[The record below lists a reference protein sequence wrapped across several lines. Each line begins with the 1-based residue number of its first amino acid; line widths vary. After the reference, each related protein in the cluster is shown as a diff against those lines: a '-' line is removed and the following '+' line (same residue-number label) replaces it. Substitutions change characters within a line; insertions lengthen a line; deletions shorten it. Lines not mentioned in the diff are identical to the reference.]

1 MSTPTPQHLIEKIKA
16 YNPNTNENKILE
28 AFELAKSAH
37 ESQKRN
43 SGTPYI
49 THPLAVAEIVADMKL
64 DDDSICAALL
74 HDVVEDTE
82 YTSEDIKE
90 KFGEQVALLVDG
102 VTKLEKIQFSSKEER
117 DMENLR
123 KMFLAMASDIRVIII
138 KFADRVHNMTTLI
151 SMSEEKQREKARET
165 LSVFAPLAHRLG
177 MYKIKWE
184 LEDLSLKYIDPVAF
198 REIVEGISQKRQ
210 EREAYIDIIKR
221 DIKEK
226 LTELNIDC
234 SIDGRPKHFYSIYRK
249 MFTQN
254 KTLDQIYDLFAVRII
269 TQSVSDCYAALGAA
283 HELYKPMPGRF
294 KDYIAMP
301 KPNMYQSLHTTV
313 IGQDGVPFEIQIR
326 TREMHEIAENGVC
339 AHWKYKEGKSGK
351 SNGELEQKFQ
361 WIKQLL
367 EIQKDSR
374 DEEEFLQALRI
385 DLFTDQ
391 VFVFSPKGDVLS
403 FPAGATPIDFA
414 FSIHSAIG
422 CKMQGARVNG
432 KIVNL
437 DYQMQNGDI
446 VEIITSSSIHGP
458 SKDWLKIVK
467 TSQARN
473 KIHQWFKKENR
484 EENIVKG
491 KEMLEKEVKRQ
502 GYGAL
507 NLTSDEYIEM
517 LVKRYGFAC
526 TEDLYSNI
534 GYGGIPLANV
544 IAKLKDEYKKRNTDP
559 ELKLMEAT
567 SQNAAK
573 RPNKASGDG
582 IIVEGIDNC
591 LIRYSKCCNPVP
603 GDKIIGYIT
612 RGRGVSIHRQ
622 DCVNV
627 SALYTDDEEKKR
639 LIDVLWEDTKQELF
653 LANLKIVCNDRAGLL
668 VDAANAMADCKV
680 AVKAINARTVKDN
693 LAIIEASVEIKDTV
707 QLDNLINKLKS
718 VKDII
723 DVTRNH

>member
-1 MSTPTPQHLIEKIKA
+1 MGASSIDNLIEKIKS
-16 YNPNTNENKILE
+16 YNPTCDESKIRS

-37 ESQKRN
+37 GTQTRI

-49 THPLAVAEIVADMKL
+49 THPLAVADIVADMKL
-64 DDDSICAALL
+64 DADSVCAALL
-74 HDVVEDTE
+74 HDVVEDTD
-82 YTSEDIKE
+82 YTREDITE

-102 VTKLEKIQFSSKEER
+102 VTKLEKIQFSTKEER

-184 LEDLSLKYIDPVAF
+184 LEDLSLKYIDPIAF
-198 REIVEGISQKRQ
+198 KEIADGIKKKRQ
-210 EREAYIDIIKR
+210 EREAYIDTIKR

-226 LTELNIDC
+226 LTELGISC
-234 SIDGRPKHFYSIYRK
+234 TIDGRPKHFYSIYRK

-254 KTLDQIYDLFAVRII
+254 KTLDQIYDLFAVRIV
-269 TQSVSDCYAALGAA
+269 TESLSDCYAALGAA

-313 IGQDGVPFEIQIR
+313 IGHDGVPFEIQIR
-326 TREMHEIAENGVC
+326 TKEMHEIAENGVC
-339 AHWKYKEGKSGK
+339 AHWKYKEGKASKGD
-351 SNGELEQKFQ
+351 GELEQKFQ

-367 EIQKDSR
+367 EIQKDSK

-414 FSIHSAIG
+414 FSIHSAVG

-437 DYQMQNGDI
+437 DYQLQNGDI
-446 VEIITSSSIHGP
+446 VEIITSSAIHGP

-484 EENIVKG
+484 DENIEKG

-502 GYGAL
+502 GYGDFG
-507 NLTSDEYIEM
+507 LTSPEYIEM

-526 TEDLYSNI
+526 TDDLYSNI
-534 GYGGIPLANV
+534 GYGGIQLANV
-544 IAKLKDEYKKRNTDP
+544 ITKLKDEYKKRNTDP
-559 ELKLMEAT
+559 ELKLLEVTNSAPKKT
-567 SQNAAK
+567 KKSAGN
-573 RPNKASGDG
+573 G
-582 IIVEGIDNC
+582 IVVEGIDNC

-612 RGRGVSIHRQ
+612 RGRGLSVHRQ
-622 DCVNV
+622 DCVNIT
-627 SALYTDDEEKKR
+627 ALYTDDEEKKR
-639 LIDVLWEDTKQELF
+639 LIDVFWENSKEELY
-653 LANLKIVCNDRAGLL
+653 LAHLKIVCNDRSGLL
-668 VDAANAMADCKV
+668 IDAANAMADSKV
-680 AVKAINARTVKDN
+680 NVKAINARSIKDN
-693 LAIIEASVEIKDTV
+693 MAIIEASVEIKDTV
-707 QLDNLINKLKS
+707 QLDNLINKLKGIR
-718 VKDII
+718 DII

>member
-16 YNPNTNENKILE
+16 YNPNTNENKILK

-49 THPLAVAEIVADMKL
+49 THPLAVAEIVADMNL

-74 HDVVEDTE
+74 HDVVEDTK

-198 REIVEGISQKRQ
+198 REIVEGINQKRQ

-313 IGQDGVPFEIQIR
+313 IGHDGVPFEIQIR

-446 VEIITSSSIHGP
+446 VEIITSSAIHGP

-484 EENIVKG
+484 EENIIKG

-526 TEDLYSNI
+526 TDDLYSNI

-573 RPNKASGDG
+573 KPNKASGNG

-680 AVKAINARTVKDN
+680 TVKAINARTVKDN
-693 LAIIEASVEIKDTV
+693 MAIIEASVEIKDTV